1 MPLRMGKILL
11 GGKEQENMLRPAGG
25 NGLHEVETRGG
36 ASGWW
41 SLKKKSTD
49 GKGIWDLSAGQ
60 RSSDRLDLKPTAQ
73 PKKDWGACV
82 GKMSKLS

>member
-41 SLKKKSTD
+41 SLKKKVQMAKVYGTF
-49 GKGIWDLSAGQ
+49 LQ
-60 RSSDRLDLKPTAQ
+60 DREARI
-73 PKKDWGACV
+73 G
-82 GKMSKLS
+82 